1 MTGQYRW
8 MKLDR
13 DFFSQE
19 DMLLLRQFRGGADA
33 VIIYLKIILAAM
45 NFGGMAD
52 MEAGDKK
59 LYRRLAAR
67 LGETEEDTREAVETL
82 LEIKRLAVVNGELI
96 VTDMGKYVGAS
107 PRKSS
112 WREYGGTPC
121 TGREYSRMADM
132 EL

>member
-13 DFFSQE
+13 DFVSQE

-59 LYRRLAAR
+59 LYSRLAAR
-67 LGETEEDTREAVETL
+67 LG
-82 LEIKRLAVVNGELI
+82 
-96 VTDMGKYVGAS
+96 
-107 PRKSS
+107 
-112 WREYGGTPC
+112 
-121 TGREYSRMADM
+121 
-132 EL
+132 